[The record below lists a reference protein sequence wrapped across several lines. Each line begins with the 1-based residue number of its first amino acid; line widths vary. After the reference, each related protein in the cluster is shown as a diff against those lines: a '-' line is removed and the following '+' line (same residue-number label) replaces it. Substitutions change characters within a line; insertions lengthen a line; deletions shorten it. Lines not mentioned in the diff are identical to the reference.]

1 MCEIG
6 TESPTRVVITSEGS
20 KIVGTIMSSI
30 VISINLANAVGLRA
44 RSSLKQDLAGNE
56 DEEDF
61 RPWRRRLLSAM
72 KMKVSFAF
80 TWSSAVRASM
90 FLMLLATFAYACFSL
105 PIEKILKNFLLWIKE
120 ELGPWGP
127 LVLAIAYIPL
137 TVFAVPASVLTLG
150 GGYLFGLPVG
160 FVADSIGATLGAT
173 AAFLVGKTIGRS
185 YVISKLKK
193 YPKFQAIAIAIQR
206 SGFKI
211 VLLLRFVPLL
221 PFNVLNYL
229 LSVTPVR
236 LWEYMLATWLGMMP
250 ITFMFVYIG
259 TTLSDLSDIT
269 HGWHEISKTRWV
281 MIMIVYIIKVAKA
294 SLEKALAEN
303 GEIGCIDLDSPGL
316 PIVVD
321 SALGLHRP
329 LITTVDSTLDDLG
342 GKGARTVEE
351 SGEAGSFDGNGRLW
365 TMNLLKKALWY
376 GVKGTDTKSRGLAL
390 EKKIEYLESL
400 NDRVSN
406 RRARRWINDR
416 ILLELVPRLTGDEI
430 RGLFAPPPWGD
441 EARPSPFC
449 MTNVGEWDKFRNID
463 MDKEAGVIEALKGSL
478 SKKKNRVDADKIAA
492 LTAWHRVDCKTR
504 DAFRRSFL
512 PELVD
517 GYEENIR
524 AFISEADGEE
534 VLVLRVQDPFHRLL
548 LHGVCEFYNLVSITE
563 SETKGTKVL
572 KMTKIKKK
580 KAGSIEL
587 PTITLCQFLKMAK
600 DGFW

>member
-1 MCEIG
+1 
-6 TESPTRVVITSEGS
+6 
-20 KIVGTIMSSI
+20 
-30 VISINLANAVGLRA
+30 
-44 RSSLKQDLAGNE
+44 
-56 DEEDF
+56 
-61 RPWRRRLLSAM
+61 M

-269 HGWHEISKTRWV
+269 HGWHEISKTRWMFMAFGLTISV
-281 MIMIVYIIKVAKA
+281 IMIVYIIKVAKA

-329 LITTVDSTLDDLG
+329 LITTVDSTLDDL
-342 GKGARTVEE
+342 V
-351 SGEAGSFDGNGRLW
+351 
-365 TMNLLKKALWY
+365 
-376 GVKGTDTKSRGLAL
+376 
-390 EKKIEYLESL
+390 
-400 NDRVSN
+400 
-406 RRARRWINDR
+406 
-416 ILLELVPRLTGDEI
+416 
-430 RGLFAPPPWGD
+430 
-441 EARPSPFC
+441 
-449 MTNVGEWDKFRNID
+449 
-463 MDKEAGVIEALKGSL
+463 
-478 SKKKNRVDADKIAA
+478 
-492 LTAWHRVDCKTR
+492 
-504 DAFRRSFL
+504 
-512 PELVD
+512 
-517 GYEENIR
+517 
-524 AFISEADGEE
+524 
-534 VLVLRVQDPFHRLL
+534 
-548 LHGVCEFYNLVSITE
+548 
-563 SETKGTKVL
+563 
-572 KMTKIKKK
+572 
-580 KAGSIEL
+580 
-587 PTITLCQFLKMAK
+587 
-600 DGFW
+600 